1 MPATVTQVGGVV
13 SRLARGHPQV
23 DRRRCQAGVSIRMI
37 MVASGAIAVVF
48 GTFSLLSN
56 SSVRKVLVAYEITR
70 ARCLS

>member
-1 MPATVTQVGGVV
+1 
-13 SRLARGHPQV
+13 
-23 DRRRCQAGVSIRMI
+23 MI